1 MQKKKK
7 LCNGPCNSLQYIWK
21 NEGGKRYCRR
31 CWSAQS
37 KPNTKPTVR
46 QKRIRPR
53 SSKKI
58 KLDTEYSIL
67 RKDFLEKNPLCQARL
82 PGLCLGQASEIHHMA
97 GKIGSLYCDVTNF
110 LAICRPCHNHI
121 TQFSKEAIEMG
132 LSKKR
137 NT

>member
-1 MQKKKK
+1 MQNKKK

-58 KLDTEYSIL
+58 KLDAEYSIL
-67 RKDFLEKNPLCQARL
+67 RKDFLEKNPLCQARI
-82 PGLCLGQASEIHHMA
+82 PGKCSRVSTDVHHTYAGSKRSEYYLKQETWMSVCRDCHSWIHE
-97 GKIGSLYCDVTNF
+97 N
-110 LAICRPCHNHI
+110 
-121 TQFSKEAIEMG
+121 SKE
-132 LSKKR
+132 SKIQGYLK
-137 NT
+137 